1 MKQATRIN
9 TLVRQAS
16 GAMFSIAHGTVL
28 SLGLMG
34 MAYVVG
40 ENSAPIAVS
49 YADTRAASKA
59 GPTVGE
65 AAMALSVAD
74 RAQPS
79 LLAPRQAT
87 PGLSIP
93 ARATSSAALRALGTP
108 GFGLDDSPGGLAAE
122 EDEGLSPEM
131 ARVRDWISDTY
142 RVSGPALEPALMA
155 AEDSAEEH
163 GFDPLLIV
171 AIMAVESSFNPRA
184 VSTMGAQGLM
194 QVIPRYHED
203 KIGKRQ
209 GRYALFDPELNV
221 RVGTLVLQEGVQRYG
236 SLQRALQYYNGSLKD
251 PHARYTRKVMAVK
264 KRLVT
269 ASGRELL
276 VQNQNK
282 ARAEVLAAAS

>member
-9 TLVRQAS
+9 TLVRQAG
-16 GAMFSIAHGTVL
+16 GAMFNIAHGAVL
-28 SLGLMG
+28 SFGLMG
-34 MAYVVG
+34 MAYVVV
-40 ENSAPIAVS
+40 ENSAPLAVS
-49 YADTRAASKA
+49 YADTRAAFNA

-79 LLAPRQAT
+79 LLAPRQST
-87 PGLSIP
+87 PGFAIP
-93 ARATSSAALRALGTP
+93 VRATSSAALRALGTP
-108 GFGLDDSPGGLAAE
+108 GFGLDDKADGLVAE

-142 RVSGPALEPALMA
+142 RVSGTALEPALMA

-184 VSTMGAQGLM
+184 VSNMGAQGLM
-194 QVIPRYHED
+194 QVIPRFHED

>member
-9 TLVRQAS
+9 TLARQAS
-16 GAMFSIAHGTVL
+16 GAMFSIAHGAVL
-28 SLGLMG
+28 SVGLMG

-40 ENSAPIAVS
+40 ENSAPVVVS
-49 YADTRAASKA
+49 YADMRAVPDS

-79 LLAPRQAT
+79 LVVPRQST
-87 PGLSIP
+87 PRLTVPVRG
-93 ARATSSAALRALGTP
+93 ASSAALLTLGTP
-108 GFGLDDSPGGLAAE
+108 TFEFDADAAGG
-122 EDEGLSPEM
+122 DEGLSPEM

-142 RVSGPALEPALMA
+142 RVSGTALEPALMA

-184 VSTMGAQGLM
+184 VSSMGAQGLM
-194 QVIPRYHED
+194 QVIPRFHED
-203 KIGKRQ
+203 KIGKRR
-209 GRYALFDPELNV
+209 GKYALFDQELNV

-236 SLQRALQYYNGSLKD
+236 SLQRALQYYNGALKD

-264 KRLVT
+264 KRLVA

-276 VQNQNK
+276 VQNESRTK
-282 ARAEVLAAAS
+282 PEVLAAAS